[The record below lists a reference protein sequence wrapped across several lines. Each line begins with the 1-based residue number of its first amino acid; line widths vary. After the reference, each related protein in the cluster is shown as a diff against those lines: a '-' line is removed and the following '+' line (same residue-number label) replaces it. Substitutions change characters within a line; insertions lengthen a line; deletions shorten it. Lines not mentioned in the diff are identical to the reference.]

1 MSENSAD
8 VREDAKKRVSNVV
21 SDRLKDGFYGY
32 LVTAFFI
39 GNWQNIF
46 MLFKSKKPIEETIN
60 NITSQP
66 DFLTQYFWLPLLYGT
81 LAAFI
86 MPWIIVG
93 YVRLVANAR
102 SRIKSAERAA
112 DAAREV
118 KLANSALKA
127 QQQYNQK
134 SNLADLLEKQKN
146 EYKVLEAK
154 LASNL
159 IAKQNFDNFFV
170 SLNKVFVQ
178 VHKID
183 NVDDLIRF
191 FENAKREGV
200 FDYYND
206 FSLTAHLEDGELIWV
221 LNSPS
226 PSSRS
231 TTETSQM

>member
-8 VREDAKKRVSNVV
+8 VKEDAKKRASNVV

-46 MLFKSKKPIEETIN
+46 MLFKSRKPIEETIK

-66 DFLTQYFWLPLLYGT
+66 DFLTQYFWSPILWGT
-81 LAAFI
+81 VAAFI
-86 MPWIIVG
+86 MPWIIVV
-93 YVRLVANAR
+93 YVRLVADAR
-102 SRIKSAERAA
+102 SRIKSAEKAA

-118 KLANSALKA
+118 KLAKAALKA
-127 QQQYNQK
+127 QALYNQK
-134 SNLADLLEKQKN
+134 ANLTDFINKQRQQNKD
-146 EYKVLEAK
+146 LEAK

-159 IAKQNFDNFFV
+159 TAKENFDKFFV
-170 SLNKVFVQ
+170 SLNKVFAQ
-178 VHKID
+178 GPRIE
-183 NVDDLIRF
+183 NEEDLIKF

-206 FSLTAHLEDGELIWV
+206 FSLTTHLENGEIAWL
-221 LNSPS
+221 LKSPS

-231 TTETSQM
+231 TTETPQM

>member
-112 DAAREV
+112 DAAREE
-118 KLANSALKA
+118 KLAKSALKT
-127 QQQYNQK
+127 QLLYNQK
-134 SNLADLLEKQKN
+134 SNLADLLDQQRQEHKTLKDEIAIYQSSKQQFDKYFN
-146 EYKVLEAK
+146 ELNALYSKVPKIENEEHFALFFK
-154 LASNL
+154 TAS
-159 IAKQNFDNFFV
+159 
-170 SLNKVFVQ
+170 
-178 VHKID
+178 
-183 NVDDLIRF
+183 
-191 FENAKREGV
+191 ENNV
-200 FDYYND
+200 FDYYKETNL
-206 FSLTAHLEDGELIWV
+206 SMQVKSGNILKVI
-221 LNSPS
+221 NSPS
-226 PSSRS
+226 IAPQI
-231 TTETSQM
+231 TAKPPQM

>member
-118 KLANSALKA
+118 KLAKAALKA
-127 QQQYNQK
+127 QALYNQK
-134 SNLADLLEKQKN
+134 ANLTDFINKQRQENKD
-146 EYKVLEAK
+146 LEAK

-159 IAKQNFDNFFV
+159 IAKENFDKFFV
-170 SLNKVFVQ
+170 SLNKVFAQ
-178 VHKID
+178 GPRIE
-183 NVDDLIRF
+183 NEEDLIKF

-200 FDYYND
+200 FNYYND
-206 FSLTAHLEDGELIWV
+206 FSLTTHLENGEIAWV
-221 LNSPS
+221 LKSPS

-231 TTETSQM
+231 TTETPQM